1 MYNRIIFICF
11 WGFMI
16 EQTKRQSNIEL
27 LRIFAVL
34 GVVILSYNDSSLG
47 GGFAFVEDSS
57 LNQFVMVVFESLF
70 ICVIN
75 VYVIISG
82 YFNRDSVKRDVLKPI
97 KSITMFLVFEFA
109 AYLIKELPKG
119 EPFSFKTLLG
129 YFAPSYWFIFIYLAL
144 YLISPFISLMWSH
157 MKLPAKKAL
166 LGVSITLFSVYPFVW
181 DVISHLNK
189 YSFWD
194 EPSANGILQGI
205 SPISLF
211 GAGRGYTLVN
221 FILMYLIGC
230 YIRDKIENGLK
241 ERPGNMI
248 VILGVTLVLIVF
260 WTFADKMLTGFDLP
274 TTICWNFENP
284 LIIIESVALFMFF
297 NSLKIKSNKVIN
309 ALAAG
314 VYPTYLIHINLLEYL
329 QIGRF
334 VRSGTAIMVIH
345 MLGCMV
351 GLFLVSFV
359 IYSLYDLLTRP
370 LFIRISKKWN
380 RYRYIVAGKLNKAK

>member
-1 MYNRIIFICF
+1 
-11 WGFMI
+11 MI

-27 LRIFAVL
+27 LRIFAAL

-109 AYLIKELPKG
+109 AYLIKELPNG

-284 LIIIESVALFMFF
+284 LLIIESVALFMFF

-334 VRSGTAIMVIH
+334 VRSGTVIMVIH

-351 GLFLVSFV
+351 GLFIVSFV

>member
-1 MYNRIIFICF
+1 
-11 WGFMI
+11 MI

-27 LRIFAVL
+27 LRIFAAL
-34 GVVILSYNDSSLG
+34 GVVILSYNDASLG

-109 AYLIKELPKG
+109 AYLIKELPKE

-129 YFAPSYWFIFIYLAL
+129 YFAPSYWFIFIYLAF

-181 DVISHLNK
+181 DVICHLNK
-189 YSFWD
+189 YSFWN

-248 VILGVTLVLIVF
+248 IILGVTLVFIVF
-260 WTFADKMLTGFDLP
+260 WTFADKMLTGYDLP

-329 QIGRF
+329 QIERF
-334 VRSGTAIMVIH
+334 VRSGTAVMVIH

-351 GLFLVSFV
+351 SLFLVSFV
-359 IYSLYDLLTRP
+359 IYTLYDLLTKP
-370 LFIRISKKWN
+370 LFIGISKKWK